1 MYAFRVRLCF
11 FKNSYV
17 YRAGMRL
24 LKYFEKRCKELG
36 LNYGEEPLRPSSAK
50 KPRLEENGLVDSED
64 EDTEEIQKSR

>member
-1 MYAFRVRLCF
+1 M
-11 FKNSYV
+11 K
-17 YRAGMRL
+17 L

-50 KPRLEENGLVDSED
+50 KPRFEENDLVDSED